1 MKTLNVEQI
10 LNLKWAPTE
19 ERSATDPERYCYT
32 VKKITNSLTPHVRDL
47 LDHLRMADYCDS
59 ADWNVV
65 IV

>member
-19 ERSATDPERYCYT
+19 ERDASDPERYVYT
-32 VKKITNSLTPHVRDL
+32 VKKVTNSLTPHVGEL
-47 LDHLRMADYCDS
+47 LNHLLVADYCDS